1 MTDRDLQEPRINEQ
15 ILRFFNNLP
24 KLREVRLIDEN
35 GEQKGVVSAN
45 KALEMARELS
55 LDLVEIAPNAAPP
68 VCKIVDYG
76 KYKYQQSKKQRDLHS
91 SSKQSDLKI
100 LNFGMSIE
108 EHDFKV
114 KVNNAIKFLKHGDKV
129 KILIKFKG
137 REIAYPEFAEKL
149 INRIVEATSE
159 ISIIEKPAVLDGK
172 AMSMV
177 IAPKN

>member
-1 MTDRDLQEPRINEQ
+1 
-15 ILRFFNNLP
+15 
-24 KLREVRLIDEN
+24 
-35 GEQKGVVSAN
+35 
-45 KALEMARELS
+45 
-55 LDLVEIAPNAAPP
+55 
-68 VCKIVDYG
+68 
-76 KYKYQQSKKQRDLHS
+76 
-91 SSKQSDLKI
+91 
-100 LNFGMSIE
+100 MSIE

>member
-45 KALEMARELS
+45 KALDMARELS
-55 LDLVEIAPNAAPP
+55 LDLVEIAPTATPP

>member
-55 LDLVEIAPNAAPP
+55 LDLVEIAPTAAPP

>member
-35 GEQKGVVSAN
+35 GEQKGVINAS

-55 LDLVEIAPNAAPP
+55 LDLVEIAPTAAPP

-76 KYKYQQSKKQRDLHS
+76 KYKYQQSKKQKDLHN

>member
-45 KALEMARELS
+45 KALDMARELS

>member
-24 KLREVRLIDEN
+24 KLREVRLIDEH